1 MLFSI
6 IRIFDRLLLR
16 LLARLEVENLEN
28 LPTRGA
34 YIAVANHMGRL
45 DAALVYDVIDR
56 RDIIIFVAE
65 KYRRYALIRWIVR
78 QLDAIWLDRYNAD
91 IAALREVLARLKKG
105 WALAMAPEGTRSKTG
120 TLLPGRPGAS
130 YLAAKSGVLVIPV
143 GGIGTEDWRV
153 KQNLRRLR
161 RTEVLLRVG
170 KPFTL
175 PPLPVKDR
183 EAALAAYTD
192 EIMCQIAALL
202 PPEQRGAY
210 ADHPRLKE
218 LLSGQD

>member
-45 DAALVYDVIDR
+45 DAALVYDVIKR

>member
-45 DAALVYDVIDR
+45 DAALVYDVIKR

-120 TLLPGRPGAS
+120 TLLPGRPGAR
-130 YLAAKSGVLVIPV
+130 YLAAKSGVLVILV

>member
-1 MLFSI
+1 
-6 IRIFDRLLLR
+6 
-16 LLARLEVENLEN
+16 
-28 LPTRGA
+28 
-34 YIAVANHMGRL
+34 MGRL
-45 DAALVYDVIDR
+45 DAALVYDVIKR

-120 TLLPGRPGAS
+120 TLLPARPGAS
-130 YLAAKSGVLVIPV
+130 YLASKSGVLVIPV
-143 GGIGTEDWRV
+143 GVIGTEDWRV